1 MLDEF
6 EERRVAMSK
15 IHFNGK
21 TYNDIA
27 EMPAMER
34 QAYEQLMSIFKDEDQ
49 DGVPDILQG
58 DVIGNIVKAVTTTV
72 VVDGQ
77 PVSGLG
83 EMTPE
88 QRAKLEK
95 GLIKLK
101 ELGFISQVPDLSGT
115 QAPTWQD
122 AEIRPSKPVISS
134 SPAIQ
139 EDRGPR
145 VGAILAIVL
154 LLALCV
160 FGVVAFYLL
169 EYQ

>member
-1 MLDEF
+1 
-6 EERRVAMSK
+6 MSQ

-34 QAYEQLMSIFKDEDQ
+34 KAYEQLMSIFKDEDQ
-49 DGVPDILQG
+49 DGVPDIFQG
-58 DVIGNIVKAVTTTV
+58 DVIGNIVKAASTTV

-95 GLIKLK
+95 GLTKLQ
-101 ELGFISQVPDLSGT
+101 ELGFISQVPDLSGS

-122 AEIRPSKPVISS
+122 AEIRPSSQIISS
-134 SPAIQ
+134 SSAIQ

-145 VGAILAIVL
+145 VGMILAVVL

-160 FGVVAFYLL
+160 FGAVAFYLWG
-169 EYQ
+169 YQ